1 MIITTA
7 QTVDQKLIEA
17 MQCLIPQL
25 TELGEPISF
34 DSLSSLVNDQESEL
48 ILAINEE
55 NKIVGSLAL
64 VVFTIPTGKKAF
76 IEDVIVDHSARGL
89 GIGEKLIQKAID
101 LSKEKQV
108 RRIELS
114 SRPIRIPA
122 NKLYQ
127 KMGFKVRDTNFYR
140 LEL

>member
-127 KMGFKVRDTNFYR
+127 KMGFKDRDTNFYR

>member
-64 VVFTIPTGKKAF
+64 VVFTIPTGKKAL
-76 IEDVIVDHSARGL
+76 DRKSTRL
-89 GIGEKLIQKAID
+89 N
-101 LSKEKQV
+101 
-108 RRIELS
+108 S
-114 SRPIRIPA
+114 SH
-122 NKLYQ
+122 
-127 KMGFKVRDTNFYR
+127 
-140 LEL
+140 

>member
-127 KMGFKVRDTNFYR
+127 KMGIKVRDTTFYR
-140 LEL
+140 LEP

>member
-25 TELGEPISF
+25 TQLGEPISF

>member
-1 MIITTA
+1 
-7 QTVDQKLIEA
+7 